1 MRRLGHVVVVA
12 PDRER
17 SWVGKAISRVDE
29 VTATKVTRDGVEMWA
44 VHGFPADCV
53 HVGSFGV
60 LDGPP
65 DLVISGINIGANRG
79 SAFAT
84 GSGTLGAAIEASNI
98 GVGGIGFSA
107 MSDGEWYEW
116 ARWVHTEPA
125 GEMWTRLA
133 DVAVDIAADVIES
146 GFPTDVDV
154 LSVNMPATADV
165 KTSRAVTS
173 LARTKYGALFAGN
186 NGRFRHAFDGILHTE
201 GDVAGSDL
209 AVLEAGQVSITPIRM
224 ATSAPLDDGLRRRLE
239 RSRTDS

>member
-1 MRRLGHVVVVA
+1 
-12 PDRER
+12 
-17 SWVGKAISRVDE
+17 
-29 VTATKVTRDGVEMWA
+29 
-44 VHGFPADCV
+44 
-53 HVGSFGV
+53 
-60 LDGPP
+60 
-65 DLVISGINIGANRG
+65 
-79 SAFAT
+79 
-84 GSGTLGAAIEASNI
+84 
-98 GVGGIGFSA
+98 

-116 ARWVHTEPA
+116 ARWVYTEAA
-125 GEMWTRLA
+125 GEMWARLA

-165 KTSRAVTS
+165 NTSRAVTS
-173 LARTKYGALFAGN
+173 LARTKYGALFAGK

-239 RSRTDS
+239 RSRTDDN